1 MRFIWSTATG
11 KLGPM
16 PVPFTKMHGAGNDFV
31 VFDGVSRPIH
41 LTPEKI
47 RRLAD
52 RHFGIGCDQV
62 LLVER
67 PAASGAD
74 FRYRI
79 FNADGGEVEQC
90 GNGARC
96 FVRFVRDK
104 GLTAKDE
111 IALETLAGMIYPR
124 LEPDG
129 SVTVNMG
136 VPRFEPDE
144 VPFKAEARQNVYD
157 LKVDG
162 QTVSMS
168 VLSMGNPHAVQV
180 VMDVDSAPVNTQGPI
195 IERHPRFPRGVNA
208 GYMQIVD
215 PRHIRLRVYER
226 GAGETLACGS
236 GACAAMVA
244 GRQRGLLDDK
254 VEVKLLGGTLRV
266 SWAGEGQP
274 VRMTG
279 PAVTVF
285 EGTIDLDQI

>member
-1 MRFIWSTATG
+1 
-11 KLGPM
+11 M

-31 VFDGVSRPIH
+31 VFDGVSRPVH

-52 RHFGIGCDQV
+52 RHFGVGCDQV

-67 PAASGAD
+67 PTVPGAD

-79 FNADGGEVEQC
+79 FNADGSEVGQC

-104 GLTAKDE
+104 RLTTRDE
-111 IALETLAGMIYPR
+111 IAVETLSGMIYPR
-124 LEPDG
+124 LEADG
-129 SVTVNMG
+129 NVTVDMG

-144 VPFKAEARQNVYD
+144 VPFEASGRENVYD
-157 LKVDG
+157 LEVNG
-162 QTVSMS
+162 QTVSVS

-180 VMDVDSAPVNTQGPI
+180 VPESDSAPVNTQGPL
-195 IERHPRFPRGVNA
+195 IERHPRFPQRVNA
-208 GYMQIVD
+208 GYMQVVD
-215 PRHIRLRVYER
+215 RRHIRLRVYER
-226 GAGETLACGS
+226 GTGETLACGS
-236 GACAAMVA
+236 GACAAVVA

-254 VEVKLLGGTLRV
+254 VDVKLLGGTLRV

-274 VRMTG
+274 VWMSG

-285 EGTIDLDQI
+285 EGTIDLEQL